1 MAQNFSLVRSQAL
14 LTIGNIEQAI
24 LSLVTKAESLKVA
37 ITAICED
44 KIALLKDLRE
54 ELAREIPAALAEVE
68 ASLEDSDRELSTKY
82 GPALRELVKNP
93 RPFQLFAYTL
103 QASSAETL
111 LELNY
116 LVPKPQDF
124 MPNRTF
130 PMVWKDALW
139 LYDIETHKTTQHPIS
154 VDFGEGGSYIELC
167 QEAAICVGGYPPT
180 TAAYELDLG
189 SFQLRRLAPLST
201 TLSAPG
207 LAKSSQ
213 CVYVFGGWSG
223 FANLNCCEKY
233 CLVDRKWRTLGD
245 MAYPRAYFTPCHHRF
260 LIYLVSNSSED
271 HRAIESFNSQTEGFA
286 VLSLSLPLHLK
297 LGLGSVAFVADGE
310 LCLMTYRK
318 QLVRWNVESD
328 GEIRLIEAERWCCST
343 QAPRVRK
350 SEVLIA
356 CCGQVVRLSLET
368 YTFLQT

>member
-1 MAQNFSLVRSQAL
+1 MAKNFSLVRSQAL
-14 LTIGNIEQAI
+14 LTIDNIEQAI
-24 LSLVTKAESLKVA
+24 LSLTTKAESLKAA
-37 ITAICED
+37 ITQICDE
-44 KIALLKDLRE
+44 KIALLKGLRE
-54 ELAREIPAALAEVE
+54 ELAWEIPAALAEVE
-68 ASLEDSDRELSTKY
+68 ASLGDCNRELFTKY

-139 LYDIETHKTTQHPIS
+139 LYDIETHTTTQHPIS
-154 VDFGEGGSYIELC
+154 VNFGEGGSYIELS
-167 QEAAICVGGYPPT
+167 QETALCGGSYPPT

-189 SFQLRRLAPLST
+189 SFQLRTLTPLST
-201 TLSAPG
+201 TRSAPG
-207 LAKSSQ
+207 LAKSSH

-223 FANLNCCEKY
+223 FAYLNCCEKF
-233 CLVDRKWRTLGD
+233 CLVDRKWKTLGD
-245 MAYPRAYFTPCHHRF
+245 MAYPRAYFTPCHHLF
-260 LIYLVSNSSED
+260 VIYLVSNSSED
-271 HRAIESFNSQTEGFA
+271 HRVIESFNAQTEGFA

-297 LGLGSVAFVADGE
+297 LGLGSVAFVVEGD
-310 LCLMTYRK
+310 LCLITYRK
-318 QLVRWNVESD
+318 QLVRWNVD
-328 GEIRLIEAERWCCST
+328 TCGEIRLTEAERWCCST
-343 QAPRVRK
+343 QSPRVTQ

-356 CCGQVVRLSLET
+356 CCGQVARLSLET
-368 YTFLQT
+368 YTFL